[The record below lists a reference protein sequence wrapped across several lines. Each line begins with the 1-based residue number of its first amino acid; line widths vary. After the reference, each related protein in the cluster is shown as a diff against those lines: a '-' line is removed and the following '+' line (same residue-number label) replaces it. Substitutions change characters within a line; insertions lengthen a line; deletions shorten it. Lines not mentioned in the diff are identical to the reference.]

1 MDFDK
6 YGIICP
12 FNEECRCQVAD
23 CDYCGWNP
31 EVSERRLEAFLQKK
45 TGGNNGKEDC

>member
-6 YGIICP
+6 HGIICP
-12 FNEECRCQVAD
+12 FNQELRCQVAD

-31 EVSERRLEAFLQKK
+31 EVSERRLEEFLQANRKK
-45 TGGNNGKEDC
+45 EANDGK